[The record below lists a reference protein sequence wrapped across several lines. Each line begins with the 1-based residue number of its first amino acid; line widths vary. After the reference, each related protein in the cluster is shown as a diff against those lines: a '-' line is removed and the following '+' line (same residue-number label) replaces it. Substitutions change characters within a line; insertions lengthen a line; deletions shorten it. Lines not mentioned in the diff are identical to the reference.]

1 MKKAI
6 KRLGAFD
13 LGKKCLNVVVET
25 PKGSRV
31 KYAYNA
37 KMGMFELKRA
47 LPEGMMFPFNFGFI
61 PGTKA
66 DDGDPLDILILNEE
80 PLMPGCLVKARAIAV
95 IQAEQTEKDGK
106 TERNDRLIGMAIA
119 KQTPTFMEKL
129 DVNKKT
135 LAEIEYFFV
144 SYNKLSGKKFKVV
157 GKGGEK
163 KALAMIR
170 KCAKQEAEDGDD

>member
-6 KRLGAFD
+6 KRLRPFD
-13 LGKKCLNVVVET
+13 SGKRCLNVVIET

-31 KYAYNA
+31 KYSYAQQT
-37 KMGMFELKRA
+37 GMFELKKA

-66 DDGDPLDILILNEE
+66 GDGDPVDILILNEE
-80 PLMPGCLVKARAIAV
+80 PLLPGCLVKARAIAV
-95 IQAEQTEKDGK
+95 IQAEQTAEDGK
-106 TERNDRLIGMAIA
+106 KSRNDRLIGMAIA
-119 KQTPTFMEKL
+119 RQTPTFMENL
-129 DVNKKT
+129 DVDKKT
-135 LAEIEYFFV
+135 LEEIEYFFV

-163 KALAMIR
+163 KALAMVR
-170 KCAKQEAEDGDD
+170 QCSKEA

>member
-6 KRLGAFD
+6 KRLRAFD
-13 LGKKCLNVVVET
+13 PDKKCLNVVIET

-31 KYAYNA
+31 KYSYGAET
-37 KMGMFELKRA
+37 GMFEVKKA

-66 DDGDPLDILILNEE
+66 EDGDPVDILILNEE
-80 PLMPGCLVKARAIAV
+80 PLVPGCLVKARAIAV
-95 IQAEQTEKDGK
+95 IEAEQTEKNGK
-106 TERNDRLIGMAIA
+106 KMRNDRLLGMAIA

-129 DVNKKT
+129 RVDKKT
-135 LAEIEYFFV
+135 LSEIEYFFA
-144 SYNKLSGKKFKVV
+144 SYNKLSGKRFKVV

-163 KALAMIR
+163 KALAMVR
-170 KCAKQEAEDGDD
+170 SCLKRE